1 MKYYNSSIFEH
12 VNTIE
17 FNPWETLAMNHLK
30 VLDGTIWTAGGRIS
44 CPRCLALSVRTKVQ
58 CKKPALKT
66 SRTQK
71 CATHGGRGH
80 TSDAL
85 ARIAKAHTSHGQ
97 TTKAAKVQ
105 SRMDSAMLR
114 EYEDAMHF
122 LGIAQGPKTRGR
134 KPAGYKPVR
143 TQADLVRM
151 FKERCLHTV

>member
-1 MKYYNSSIFEH
+1 MSTDASAECLEIQHSDRCYERYI
-12 VNTIE
+12 
-17 FNPWETLAMNHLK
+17 A
-30 VLDGTIWTAGGRIS
+30 TAGGRIT
-44 CPRCLALSVRTKVQ
+44 CLRCTAKSGRTKQQ
-58 CKKPALKT
+58 CRKPALKT

-71 CATHGGRGH
+71 CATHCGRGH

-85 ARIAKAHTSHGQ
+85 AWIAKAHTTHGQ
-97 TTKAAKVQ
+97 TTKAAKEQ
-105 SRMDSAMLR
+105 SRIDSAMLR
-114 EYEDAMHF
+114 EFEDALQF